1 MNENDLLFQEEL
13 DLVNK
18 EIDEIDDLYSEIK
31 NHYNVIKNSHTKG
44 SLTFIEKQTSNLVSI
59 KTAKLNLI
67 KEKIN
72 MKRSISEI
80 NYKNRQLDNKISSDS
95 NINSIGLE
103 SLYAKIATE
112 FKYEKNNN
120 FKETDFNDENFD
132 KEININEDEI
142 TELKEI
148 QPELLAENIDKEEF
162 SINENEIVV
171 DRNNNFYEIDNDG
184 VIIKDLGKLYEIK
197 DYTEPDEDGNLF
209 AITTDEKYFTI
220 VDIDEEE

>member
-1 MNENDLLFQEEL
+1 
-13 DLVNK
+13 
-18 EIDEIDDLYSEIK
+18 
-31 NHYNVIKNSHTKG
+31 
-44 SLTFIEKQTSNLVSI
+44 
-59 KTAKLNLI
+59 
-67 KEKIN
+67 